1 MKMFFLIITVM
12 LLFTITNQAQKAD
25 MKNPFFNEWKTP
37 FQTTPFNEIKD
48 EHYLPAFE
56 EGIKQ
61 KETEIL
67 KITSSKEI
75 PTFINTIEALEKS
88 GQLLTKVQKVF
99 NNLIA
104 ANGDDNMQ
112 SIAKQVAPLLS
123 KIQDDIYLNPK
134 LFVRIKFLHDKKK
147 GLNLTTE
154 QNKVLDNYY
163 SDFVRGGANLNSA
176 DQITLRKINEALSI
190 LSVRFDENIL
200 KETNAVGLVIE
211 NKDDLAGLPEN
222 VIQDAAETAK
232 SKGLDGKWAFTLQR
246 TSWTPFLQYS
256 EKRNLREKLF
266 KGYISRGNNN
276 NEFDTKKILYRMVI
290 LRVKKAQLLGYKTHA
305 DFVLERN
312 MAKNPQAVYKLLYDL
327 WKPALKRAT
336 MEAGDMQKIINKEG
350 KDFKLAAWD
359 WWYYAEKV
367 KKEKYALDEEM
378 LRPYFKLENVRDGAF
393 AVAGK
398 LYGLK
403 FVERK
408 DIQVYQPDVKV
419 FEVKEA
425 NGKHIGILYTDY
437 YTRDS
442 KKSGAWMDDF
452 RTQSNLDDHFIT
464 PIVYNCTNFSKPLG
478 DKPTLL
484 SIDEVT
490 TLFHEFG
497 HALHGLLSHSNY
509 PSVCGTNVPTDFVEL
524 FSQFM
529 ENWATDPDILK
540 MYAKHYKTNEPMP
553 QQLID
558 KIKNSNLF
566 NQGFETVEY
575 LAASFLDMDW
585 HTISDTTER
594 NVTEFEKASLA
605 KIGLIPEIESRYQS
619 TNFLHIFSSDGYS
632 SGYYSYIWSAVLD
645 ADAFE
650 AFKETG
656 LFNKKTADSFRKNL
670 LSRGGSDD
678 PMTLYKK
685 FRGREPK
692 VDALLKKRGLN

>member
-1 MKMFFLIITVM
+1 MKILFLIITVM
-12 LLFTITNQAQKAD
+12 LLFTITNQAQKTD
-25 MKNPFFNEWKTP
+25 MKNPFFSEWKTP
-37 FQTTPFNEIKD
+37 FQTPPFNEIKD

-61 KETEIL
+61 KESEIFN
-67 KITSSKEI
+67 ITGNKEI
-75 PTFINTIEALEKS
+75 PNFNNTIEALEKS

-99 NNLIA
+99 DNLTA

-134 LFVRIKFLHDKKK
+134 LFARIKFLHDKKK
-147 GLNLTTE
+147 ELNLTTE

-163 SDFVRGGANLNSA
+163 SDFVRGGANLNST
-176 DQITLRKINEALSI
+176 DQETLRKINEE
-190 LSVRFDENIL
+190 LSVLSVKFDENIL

-211 NKDDLAGLPEN
+211 NRDDLTGLPEN
-222 VIQDAAETAK
+222 VIQDASETAK

-312 MAKNPQAVYKLLYDL
+312 MAKNPQAVYKLLNDL
-327 WKPALKRAT
+327 WKPAIKRAA
-336 MEAGDMQKIINKEG
+336 MEAGDMQKIINREG
-350 KDFKLAAWD
+350 KDFKLAPWD
-359 WWYYAEKV
+359 WWFYAEKV

-425 NGKHIGILYTDY
+425 TGKHLGILYTDY
-437 YTRDS
+437 YTKDS

-452 RTQSNLDDHFIT
+452 RTQSNLDGRFIT
-464 PIVYNCTNFSKPLG
+464 PIVYNCTNFSKPSG

-497 HALHGLLSHSNY
+497 HALHGLLSHSTY

-529 ENWATDPDILK
+529 ENWATDPEILK
-540 MYAKHYKTNEPMP
+540 MYAKNYKTNEPMP

-558 KIKNSNLF
+558 KIENSNLF

-575 LAASFLDMDW
+575 LAASFLDMGW
-585 HTISDTTER
+585 HTITDTTER
-594 NVTEFEKASLA
+594 NVTEFEKASLS

-678 PMTLYKK
+678 PMKLYKK

>member
-12 LLFTITNQAQKAD
+12 LLITITNQAQK
-25 MKNPFFNEWKTP
+25 KNMNNSFFSEWKTP
-37 FQTTPFNEIKD
+37 FQAPPFDRIKN

-61 KETEIL
+61 KESDIL
-67 KITSSKEI
+67 KITDNKVI
-75 PTFINTIEALEKS
+75 PTFKNTIEALEKS

-99 NNLIA
+99 NNLTA
-104 ANGDDNMQ
+104 ANGDDEMQ
-112 SIAKQVAPLLS
+112 SIAKQIAPLLS

-134 LFVRIKFLHDKKK
+134 LFARIKFLHDKKK
-147 GLNLTTE
+147 ELALTTE
-154 QNKVLDNYY
+154 QNRVLDNYY
-163 SDFVRGGANLNSA
+163 SDFVRGGANLNST
-176 DQITLRKINEALSI
+176 DQETLRKINEE
-190 LSVRFDENIL
+190 LSVLSVKFDEYIL

-211 NKDDLAGLPEN
+211 NKEDLAGLPEN

-256 EKRNLREKLF
+256 EKRDLREKLF
-266 KGYISRGNNN
+266 KGYISRGDNN
-276 NEFDTKKILYRMVI
+276 NEFDTKKILSRMVV

-312 MAKNPQAVYKLLYDL
+312 MAKNPQAVYKLLNDL
-327 WKPALKRAT
+327 WKPALKRAS
-336 MEAGDMQKIINKEG
+336 MEAEDMQKIINREG
-350 KDFKLAAWD
+350 KDFKLAPWD

-367 KKEKYALDEEM
+367 KKEKYALNEEM

-393 AVAGK
+393 AVANK

-408 DIQVYQPDVKV
+408 DIPVYQPDVKV
-419 FEVKEA
+419 FEVKES

-437 YTRDS
+437 FTRDS

-452 RTQSNLDDHFIT
+452 RIQSNLDGHFIT
-464 PIVYNCTNFSKPLG
+464 PIIYNCTNFSKPSG

-484 SIDEVT
+484 SLDEVT

-497 HALHGLLSHSNY
+497 HALHGLLSHSTY
-509 PSVCGTNVPTDFVEL
+509 PSVCGTNVSTDFVEL

-529 ENWATDPDILK
+529 ENWATDPEILK
-540 MYAKHYKTNEPMP
+540 MYAKDYKTNEPMP
-553 QQLID
+553 QQLIY
-558 KIKNSNLF
+558 KIENSSLF

-585 HTISDTTER
+585 HTITDTTER
-594 NVTEFEKASLA
+594 NVNEFEKASLG

-645 ADAFE
+645 ADAFQ
-650 AFKETG
+650 AFMEKG
-656 LFNKKTADSFRKNL
+656 LFDKATAASFRKNL

-692 VDALLKKRGLN
+692 VDALLKKRGLD